1 MNISFRAQKTDYWV
15 KCLQVKAGLEANIS
29 EPEPGL
35 LAETDGSQGLAGLL
49 GAETVSLRVGEKL

>member
-1 MNISFRAQKTDYWV
+1 M
-15 KCLQVKAGLEANIS
+15 KAGLEANVS

-35 LAETDGSQGLAGLL
+35 LAETDGSRGLAGLL